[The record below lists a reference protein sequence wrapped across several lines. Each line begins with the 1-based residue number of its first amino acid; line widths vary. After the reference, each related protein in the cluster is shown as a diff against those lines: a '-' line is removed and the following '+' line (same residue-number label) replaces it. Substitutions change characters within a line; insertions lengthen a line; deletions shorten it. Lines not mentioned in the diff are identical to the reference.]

1 MSVTKWFFLMLTLA
15 ATASVSAQTCS
26 TTIVKTTP
34 TAAFSLYSNGAVT
47 HTKTGLMWRRCL
59 LGQAW
64 DGSNC
69 TGNAI
74 GYTWSQALLAVDAYA
89 GYSDWR
95 VPNKNELAS
104 LVERACLYPAIN
116 TTVFPND
123 PSSIVWSSSPA
134 NRSDYA
140 WYVNFSNGY
149 VNNFNKASDGFHVR
163 LVRGGQ

>member
-1 MSVTKWFFLMLTLA
+1 MLTLA

-69 TGNAI
+69 TGNATS
-74 GYTWSQALLAVDAYA
+74 YTWSQALLAVDAYA

-123 PSSIVWSSSPA
+123 PSSFVWSSSPNA
-134 NRSDYA
+134 YDSGYA
-140 WYVNFSNGY
+140 WGVSFYYGY
-149 VNNFNKASDGFHVR
+149 VSDGYETYGSHVR

>member
-1 MSVTKWFFLMLTLA
+1 MLTLA

-47 HTKTGLMWRRCL
+47 HSKTGLMWRRCL

-69 TGNAI
+69 TGNATS
-74 GYTWSQALLAVDAYA
+74 YTWSQALLAVDAYA

-116 TTVFPND
+116 TTVFPNA
-123 PSSIVWSSSPA
+123 PSSFVWSSSPYA
-134 NRSDYA
+134 GSSDGA
-140 WYVNFSNGY
+140 WDVYFGGGLVISNVKTSNG
-149 VNNFNKASDGFHVR
+149 HVR

>member
-47 HTKTGLMWRRCL
+47 HSKTGLMWRRCL

-69 TGNAI
+69 TGNATS
-74 GYTWSQALLAVDAYA
+74 YTWSQALLAVDAYA

-123 PSSIVWSSSPA
+123 PSSFVWSSSP
-134 NRSDYA
+134 YA
-140 WYVNFSNGY
+140 SHSGSAWDVGFSSGLVGGNA
-149 VNNFNKASDGFHVR
+149 KSDGSHVR
-163 LVRGGQ
+163 MVRGGQ